1 MARKKEAPKPYFQ
14 IRGEF
19 HDSQENMVGKLLVL
33 MQAVD
38 TALSLNQVLPAAAP
52 ILREKLDEIRAA
64 VMGQE

>member
-14 IRGEF
+14 IRSEF
-19 HDSQENMVGKLLVL
+19 HDSQENMVGKLIIL

-52 ILREKLDEIRAA
+52 MLREKLDDMRAA
-64 VMGQE
+64 VMSQE

>member
-1 MARKKEAPKPYFQ
+1 MARTKATPKPYFQ

-19 HDSQENMVGKLLVL
+19 HESQENMVHKLMVL

-52 ILREKLDEIRAA
+52 LLREKLDALRSA
-64 VMGQE
+64 VMSDE